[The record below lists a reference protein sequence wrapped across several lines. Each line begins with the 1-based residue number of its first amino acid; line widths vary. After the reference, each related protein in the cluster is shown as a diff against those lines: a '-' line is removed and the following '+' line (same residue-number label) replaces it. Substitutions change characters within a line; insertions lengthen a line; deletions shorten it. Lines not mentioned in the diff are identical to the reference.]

1 MGEIP
6 GESRGWVSFLHS
18 TDLRQVPFILAYGL
32 FSGFG
37 RAPLAIGDEKG
48 EGYARQIVVRQLRK
62 GWEIVVLV
70 FDIPAAWAK
79 EAEEPAG
86 IGFDVVPSLPPPML
100 PPPLLTELAMILP
113 QGPGI
118 VRAFREWHREGKL
131 VWLPPAH
138 LDRSATVKVNETLVE
153 AGLLPESV
161 LVALK
166 GIFLNG
172 PEGRPSE

>member
-1 MGEIP
+1 MGETP

-70 FDIPAAWAK
+70 F
-79 EAEEPAG
+79 
-86 IGFDVVPSLPPPML
+86 
-100 PPPLLTELAMILP
+100 ELAMILP

-172 PEGRPSE
+172 PEGRPTE

>member
-1 MGEIP
+1 MGGTP
-6 GESRGWVSFLHS
+6 GESRGWMSFLHA

-32 FSGFG
+32 FSGIG
-37 RAPLAIGDEKG
+37 RAPLAIGNEKG

-62 GWEIVVLV
+62 GWEIAVLV

-86 IGFDVVPSLPPPML
+86 VGFDVVPFLPPPML
-100 PPPLLTELAMILP
+100 PSPLLKELAMILP

-118 VRAFREWHREGKL
+118 VRAFREWHRERKL

-138 LDRSATVKVNETLVE
+138 VDRSATVRVNETLVE
-153 AGLLPESV
+153 AGLLPEAI

-166 GIFLNG
+166 GMLLNG
-172 PEGRPSE
+172 PKARPSE

>member
-1 MGEIP
+1 MGGTP
-6 GESRGWVSFLHS
+6 GESRGWVSFLHA

-32 FSGFG
+32 FSGIG

-86 IGFDVVPSLPPPML
+86 IGFDVRPSLSPPML
-100 PPPLLTELAMILP
+100 PPPLLEELDMILP

-118 VRAFREWHREGKL
+118 ARAFREWHREGKL

-138 LDRSATVKVNETLVE
+138 LDHSATVKVNETLAE
-153 AGLLPESV
+153 AGLLPEPI

-166 GIFLNG
+166 GTLLNG
-172 PEGRPSE
+172 PKGRPSE